1 MLLAKQA
8 KKYTN
13 VWKSRSPTHQDDTRL
28 YFIKKYQDSDG
39 MCLYAIEGLAKQ
51 YV

>member
-13 VWKSRSPTHQDDTRL
+13 VWKSRSPIHQDDTRL
-28 YFIKKYQDSDG
+28 IYINKYQDLDG
-39 MCLYAIEGLAKQ
+39 MCLYAIEGSAKQ